1 MNKSI
6 YGDLSWLDDYENIW
20 KVGMW
25 LADEKYDWT
34 WAKRELAYYFE
45 KPYKFTDE
53 YLEWREYMDWEMNEA
68 DEKHNGYYH
77 WLEYVKNANS

>member
-68 DEKHNGYYH
+68 DEKHNGYYY

>member
-1 MNKSI
+1 
-6 YGDLSWLDDYENIW
+6 
-20 KVGMW
+20 MW

-34 WAKRELAYYFE
+34 WAKRELAYYYE
-45 KPYKFTDE
+45 KPYKYTDE

-77 WLEYVKNANS
+77 WLEYVKNAIS

>member
-1 MNKSI
+1 MELEKD
-6 YGDLSWLDDYENIW
+6 DLSWLDDYENIW

-45 KPYKFTDE
+45 KPYKYTDE
-53 YLEWREYMDWEMNEA
+53 YLEWRKYMDWEMNES

-77 WLEYVKNANS
+77 WLEYVKNASS